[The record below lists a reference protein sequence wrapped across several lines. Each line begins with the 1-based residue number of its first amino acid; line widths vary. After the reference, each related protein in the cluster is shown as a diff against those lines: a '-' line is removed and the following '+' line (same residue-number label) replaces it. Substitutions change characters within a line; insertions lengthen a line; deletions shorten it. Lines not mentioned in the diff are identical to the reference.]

1 MKHIFLILGLL
12 VASFSL
18 QAQTQITVS
27 TGEYAP
33 FTWANLNNGG
43 FVNQVITE
51 AFALNDIKVEFIYLP
66 WRRAYETAKN
76 GEYDAS
82 SFWFL
87 NEERQKDFLMSD
99 PVSNDPLVLVQSKKT
114 DVINW
119 NTIADLSGRSIGYT
133 SGFTYPDDLIAAIN
147 KGDIT
152 GQKAPDDKGSM
163 KKLLI
168 NRVELFV
175 ISQTTA
181 YTLAQEI
188 TNESFDKN
196 FMVSGKVLKDVTGHL
211 AISRN
216 GKNNPE
222 ELLLIFNKSIKQL
235 RDSGRYQ
242 ELLDQL
248 KNNYY

>member
-1 MKHIFLILGLL
+1 MKNIFLILGLL
-12 VASFSL
+12 ITSISV
-18 QAQTQITVS
+18 QAQTKITIS

-33 FTWANLNNGG
+33 FSGVNLKNDG
-43 FVNQVITE
+43 FVNQVISE

-66 WRRAYETAKN
+66 WRRAYNSAKN
-76 GEYDAS
+76 GDYDAS

-87 NEERQKDFLMSD
+87 SEERQKDFLMSD
-99 PVSNDPLVLVQSKKT
+99 PVSNDPLVLIQSTKS

-119 NTIADLSGRSIGYT
+119 DKIEDLSGRSIGYT
-133 SGFTYPDDLIAAIN
+133 SGFTYPDNLMDAIT
-147 KGDIT
+147 KGDIK
-152 GQKAPDDKGSM
+152 GQTAQDDRGSM
-163 KKLLI
+163 KKILV

-175 ISQTTA
+175 ISQTVA
-181 YTLAQEI
+181 YTLAQEL
-188 TNESFDKN
+188 TNENFDNN
-196 FMVSGKVLKDVTGHL
+196 FMVSGKALKDVTGHL

-222 ELLLIFNKSIKQL
+222 ELLRIFNKAIQQL